1 MTETKWFEKWQEKL
15 RSGRPFELKDFVAMC
30 VEMEAHE
37 TETHLNYAKIA
48 EKEGRKE
55 IAEMFKD
62 LASGEDNFS
71 DKLKELVENWR

>member
-15 RSGRPFELKDFVAMC
+15 RSRKPFELKDFVAMC